1 MNRPSQPSLK
11 RALGLPLL
19 VFYGLGV
26 TVGAGI
32 FALIGEILGL
42 AGDFAPLS
50 FVIAGIVAAVT
61 ARAFAILASRY
72 PSAGGEAIYAS
83 EGFGAVAGQVAGL
96 GVALTGMISSAVVS
110 IAFAGYVA
118 AIVPLPAE
126 GIVIALLVA
135 VAGIAIVGVRESVS
149 FAAIITVME
158 VGTLVVVAA
167 VGLPLLADPE
177 AWSRVLILPESRAS
191 LDLTI
196 AGAAVAFF
204 AFIGF
209 EDIVNMA
216 EETENPER
224 KIGWA
229 IAITLVVT
237 TVLYALIATIAAVFP
252 ERAALTGSSAPI
264 AILFERLTGV
274 SGAPVAASAAIA
286 MVNGVL
292 VQILMASRV
301 FYGMAERKLLP
312 AWLGKVSPT
321 RRTPVRATVV
331 VTAAVGILS
340 LLAPMLG
347 LAQATGYVTL
357 AVFAIV
363 NLSLFR
369 LASRPDWP
377 RRRGERWWGLAGAAL
392 SLGLLLYEIVRRF
405 V

>member
-61 ARAFAILASRY
+61 ARAFAILTSRY

-118 AIVPLPAE
+118 AILPLPAE
-126 GIVIALLVA
+126 AIVIALLVA

-158 VGTLVVVAA
+158 VGTLVIVVA

-177 AWSRVLILPESRAS
+177 AWSRVLILPESRVS
-191 LDLTI
+191 LDLTV

-264 AILFERLTGV
+264 AVMFERLTGL

-312 AWLGKVSPT
+312 PWLGKVSPT

-363 NLSLFR
+363 NLSLCR

-377 RRRGERWWGLAGAAL
+377 RPRGERWWGLAGAAL